1 MLQIFNLFVLLN
13 ITHKTKEHRL
23 ARLEI
28 HSVYGTINCGCL
40 WKHWLKIAVFFS
52 QFQSS
57 LQLYGSQP
65 ICDIFLYVKF
75 LLKVFNGI
83 SGDLT
88 YLCLIPIIF
97 VMIQAIAKWRE
108 IDLKTII
115 QSSVFMV
122 FTLSSFGMLNLL
134 TVADDSHDCCTYF
147 QSCQVMFCGLIRTLQ
162 NC

>member
-1 MLQIFNLFVLLN
+1 MVQLIVDARENTGLKLQ
-13 ITHKTKEHRL
+13 
-23 ARLEI
+23 
-28 HSVYGTINCGCL
+28 
-40 WKHWLKIAVFFS
+40 VFFS

-75 LLKVFNGI
+75 LLKVFNDHQCI

-147 QSCQVMFCGLIRTLQ
+147 QSCQVMFCGRIRTLQ